1 MQNFSVCSVLSTNVI
16 NNYQAQA
23 YQTAVLKCYGLRNFF
38 LKAANKFGFSL
49 LFVVVLGPSMSTPLP
64 RQLLYG
70 VENITQKGY
79 F

>member
-1 MQNFSVCSVLSTNVI
+1 M
-16 NNYQAQA
+16 
-23 YQTAVLKCYGLRNFF
+23 LKCYGLRNFF
-38 LKAANKFGFSL
+38 LKAANKFEVSL
-49 LFVVVLGPSMSTPLP
+49 LFLVVLGPSMSTPLP